1 MIPMIH
7 HKKGQA
13 VAFFIIVIIVIVGL
27 GFGLRALRT
36 QNSTDSQP
44 GGLQAKDYYNQGR
57 SVETVDKMVARITE
71 LKTLLATSPTDYEA
85 LNELGVIYQLLGENQ
100 LALQTFE
107 TAATIWPDEGLVR
120 ANMAE
125 LYLYEFKDIQRAEE
139 LYREAIEKGPP
150 RTDWYRALADLWIS
164 EFPEKIGEVE
174 SLMLEGTERIEFRKR
189 EFYTYLIDF
198 FWSQKD
204 FDKAIEYTKKAIQ
217 ESPDDDLLQDTLR
230 QLEELRKNS

>member
-1 MIPMIH
+1 MIR
-7 HKKGQA
+7 HKKGQTS
-13 VAFFIIVIIVIVGL
+13 AFFILAVIVIIAL

-36 QNSTDSQP
+36 QDSD
-44 GGLQAKDYYNQGR
+44 GGKSEQLQAQDYYNQGR
-57 SVETVDKMVARITE
+57 SNETIDKMVARINE
-71 LKTLLATSPTDYEA
+71 LKTSLEADPSDYEA
-85 LNELGVIYQLLGENQ
+85 LNELGIIYQLLGETQ

-107 TAATIWPDEGLVR
+107 LAATEWPDEGLVR